1 MSDDSKQREELLMDQ
16 IDLKNRIIE
25 RLVKQLDN
33 AKDTAESLMVELDAA
48 KAKLAAANA
57 TVDRLRLHIQQGIE
71 L

>member
-48 KAKLAAANA
+48 KVKLAAANA